1 MTITWSPHDCHM
13 TITWSPHD
21 CHTFS
26 IIDEDPLNHFS
37 DGGSGEESGEEED
50 DDEEGDLI
58 IDERLLQKDFI
69 VDKYT
74 LACLYYNKVGG
85 HPICFDL
92 PPDSNLLKCNSKT
105 ILCTP
110 QATVA
115 LMLPV
120 KAARR
125 EQATVALMLPV
136 EAARRE

>member
-1 MTITWSPHDCHM
+1 MNVTCLSHV
-13 TITWSPHD
+13 
-21 CHTFS
+21 FY
-26 IIDEDPLNHFS
+26 IDEDPLNHFS
-37 DGGSGEESGEEED
+37 DGGSGEESGEEDD

-92 PPDSNLLKCNSKT
+92 PPDSSLPKCNSTT

-110 QATVA
+110 QATRCLWKQLEVN
-115 LMLPV
+115 
-120 KAARR
+120 RY
-125 EQATVALMLPV
+125 ATQI
-136 EAARRE
+136 